1 MPSVVN
7 LLFWNRRANYNQTW
21 WNVHWMVLLLIIGTQ
36 KKQESQRCQKGV
48 RLFLKVRVMV
58 FNVTFNNISVISWQS
73 VLLAE
78 EIRISGE
85 NYQPVTGHW
94 QNDIM
99 LYQVH
104 LAWAGFQLTTLVVI
118 GTDCTGTC
126 KSNYHAY
133 DRDHHGSSIK

>member
-1 MPSVVN
+1 MCETFVCTREGSV
-7 LLFWNRRANYNQTW
+7 
-21 WNVHWMVLLLIIGTQ
+21 Q
-36 KKQESQRCQKGV
+36 KNI
-48 RLFLKVRVMV
+48 KVCDSVIV
-58 FNVTFNNISVISWQS
+58 FNATFNNISVISWQS

-85 NYQPVTGHW
+85 NYQSVTGHR

-118 GTDCTGTC
+118 GTDCTGSC
-126 KSNYHAY
+126 KSNNHTITTTTAPLFFLMFLRYLQESNKNLVVN
-133 DRDHHGSSIK
+133 DLLKSTDIMQ